1 VKERKQKKE
10 NMTKQQASSYKLQT
24 MRKKIIK
31 RLTEGYFMKQPTE
44 LLRCPRTLILTC
56 MNPNGI

>member
-1 VKERKQKKE
+1 
-10 NMTKQQASSYKLQT
+10 MTKQQASSYKLQT